1 MAKIKFAVLI
11 AIFLLLSGCGGV
23 QDGIPA
29 TSTRE
34 PDGPPNTSVAD
45 TTTRENTV
53 TSNDTVSV
61 KGGERSVDADAIFSN
76 VLELTG
82 ADGYQPVVVVKNR
95 TRNETSPVLVD
106 DFGAAL
112 GLTPPDSISTAD
124 QPGGSTIKNTV
135 YLFPNNGTE
144 PELERVLAHE
154 FVHVIQYQ
162 NGWKSRPHES
172 NADVD
177 ANGRLL
183 TSCLVEGSAT
193 YLTDEYVRRYSV
205 DIEPETAFVRKEYL
219 EANGTR
225 KYFVA
230 PYYFC
235 SRYFHSRLD
244 SPANVTDVFRD
255 PPVTTE
261 QVIHNYTPGE
271 ELPKALNVTV
281 NETDTSWEF
290 RTDSTKG
297 ELFTRVVLADAIPE
311 ENASRAAAGWGN
323 DRLLEFQNEGQK
335 GYVWI
340 LRWDSAEDADQFGRS
355 FERYLEARGVGTD
368 DCSSAT
374 CFDHRRLDSRTT
386 AVVVGRSSFLSNV
399 STEREDSGVRVSTA

>member
-1 MAKIKFAVLI
+1 M
-11 AIFLLLSGCGGV
+11 
-23 QDGIPA
+23 
-29 TSTRE
+29 
-34 PDGPPNTSVAD
+34 AD

-61 KGGERSVDADAIFSN
+61 NGGERSVDADAIFSN

-82 ADGYQPVVVVKNR
+82 ADGYQPVVVVKNQ

-106 DFGAAL
+106 DFGATL
-112 GLTPPDSISTAD
+112 GLTLSDNVSTAD
-124 QPGGSTIKNTV
+124 RSGGSNIKNTV

-271 ELPKALNVTV
+271 ELPKALDVTV
-281 NETDTSWEF
+281 DGTDTSWEF

-323 DRLLEFQNEGQK
+323 DRLLEFRNEGQK

-340 LRWDSAEDADQFGRS
+340 LRWDSTEDADQFGRS

-368 DCSSAT
+368 DCLSAI
-374 CFDHRRLDSRTT
+374 CFDQRRLDSRTT

-399 STEREDSGVRVSTA
+399 STEREDSGVRVRIA